1 MLQVRVW
8 ELQDAG
14 AVTDDDWYAVTELPS
29 LMVPPQGDAQ
39 EPGDGAAAGA
49 EIERVRHAPQLLLL
63 LDSVMTRFPDVF
75 VFAQARMLY
84 VPAEENV

>member
-1 MLQVRVW
+1 
-8 ELQDAG
+8 
-14 AVTDDDWYAVTELPS
+14 
-29 LMVPPQGDAQ
+29 MVPPQGRVQ

-49 EIERVRHAPQLLLL
+49 EIERVRQTPQLLLL

-84 VPAEENV
+84 VPAEAKV